1 MDLNLQE
8 NDAAA
13 KRGPVYSASMDPRTE
28 INALLEDGAPGLFRA
43 LSPLGRRV
51 YFPPDVPAQSAEA
64 RGKEINGTIG
74 QITDGRGGAVPLPS
88 LAAALAGLSAEDLS
102 RALLYSPIEGI
113 PEVRQRWRDWQ
124 RRGVAA
130 EIPSSLPLV
139 TAGLTHSLSVLAD
152 LFGGE
157 GRPVAIPRPFWGNY
171 RQTFATRTGAEVRTA
186 AGYVDAGTAGS
197 RYNTRAIAEA
207 LDGVPDGEPAVALL
221 NLPSNP
227 GGYSLTV
234 EERKEVRESLA
245 GVAERRPLVVICD
258 DAYAGLVFEPEIP
271 RESLFWELAGA
282 HPNLIPVKV
291 DGGTKEFSFF
301 GGRIGFLTFACAP
314 ESGVARALESKV
326 KTLVR
331 STIGS
336 PVAASQVVLLQA
348 LRKEGIAAEVEAVR
362 ALLEERYRALKQALA
377 AADPELLSA
386 LPFNSGCFAL
396 VEIPEALGLT
406 SEQVRRHLLEHH
418 GTGLVSLE
426 PRYLRIA
433 HCSVDAAA
441 LPELVR
447 RLERA
452 VRELA

>member
-1 MDLNLQE
+1 MGAKQE
-8 NDAAA
+8 NGAAA
-13 KRGPVYSASMDPRTE
+13 KGAGPIYSAPMDPRTE
-28 INALLEDGAPGLFRA
+28 INSLLEDGAPELLRA

-51 YFPPDVPAQSAEA
+51 YMPPDVPAQSADA

-74 QITDGRGGAVPLPS
+74 QITDGRGGAVPLPA
-88 LAAALAGLSAEDLS
+88 LAAAFAGLSPEDLS
-102 RALLYSPIEGI
+102 RALLYSPVEGI
-113 PEVRQRWRDWQ
+113 PEVRQRWRAWQ
-124 RRGVAA
+124 RRGVAE

-157 GRPVAIPRPFWGNY
+157 GRAVAIPRPFWGNY

-186 AGYVDAGTAGS
+186 AACVDG
-197 RYNTRAIAEA
+197 RCNTRAIAEA
-207 LDGVPDGEPAVALL
+207 LDGAPEGEPAVALL
-221 NLPSNP
+221 NFPSNP

-234 EERKEVRESLA
+234 EERKEVRESLV
-245 GVAERRPLVVICD
+245 GLAERRPLVVICD

-271 RESLFWELAGA
+271 RESLFWELIGA
-282 HPNLIPVKV
+282 HPRLIPVKV

-301 GGRIGFLTFACAP
+301 GGRVGFLTFGYAP
-314 ESGVARALESKV
+314 DSGVARALESKM
-326 KTLVR
+326 KALVR

-336 PVAASQVVLLQA
+336 PVAASQVALLQA
-348 LRKEGIAAEVEAVR
+348 LRKEGIEAEVEEVR
-362 ALLEERYRALKQALA
+362 ALLEGRYRALQQALA
-377 AADPELLSA
+377 AADPDLLCA

-396 VEIPEALGLT
+396 VEIPEKLGLT

-418 GTGLVSLE
+418 DTGLVSIE
-426 PRYLRIA
+426 PRFLRIA

-447 RLERA
+447 RLERG

>member
-1 MDLNLQE
+1 
-8 NDAAA
+8 
-13 KRGPVYSASMDPRTE
+13 MDPRTE
-28 INALLEDGAPGLFRA
+28 INALLKDDAPALFRA
-43 LSPLGRRV
+43 LSPLGQRV

-64 RGKEINGTIG
+64 RGKSINGTIG
-74 QITDGRGGAVPLPS
+74 QITDGRGGAVPLPA
-88 LAAALAGLSAEDLS
+88 LAAALSGLTSEDRS
-102 RALLYSPIEGI
+102 RALLYSPVEGI
-113 PEVRQRWRDWQ
+113 PEARQRWRAWQ
-124 RRGVAA
+124 RRGVSE

-139 TAGLTHSLSVLAD
+139 TAGLTHSLSILAD

-171 RQTFATRTGAEVRTA
+171 RQTFSVRTGAEVKA
-186 AGYVDAGTAGS
+186 APGYVEG

-207 LDGVPDGEPAVALL
+207 LDDVPDGEPAVALL

-227 GGYSLTV
+227 GGYSLTAT
-234 EERKEVRESLA
+234 ERKEVRECLL
-245 GVAERRPLVVICD
+245 GVAERRPLVVVCD
-258 DAYAGLVFEPEIP
+258 DAYAGLVFEPDIP
-271 RESLFWELAGA
+271 RESLFWELIGA
-282 HPNLIPVKV
+282 HPNLVPVKV

-301 GGRIGFLTFACAP
+301 GGRIGFLTFACEL
-314 ESGVARALESKV
+314 ESGAARALESKV

-336 PVAASQVVLLQA
+336 PVAASQVLLLQA
-348 LRKEGIAAEVEAVR
+348 LRKEGIEAEVEAVR
-362 ALLEERYRALKQALA
+362 ALLEERYRALKESLA
-377 AADPELLSA
+377 AMDPELLRV

-396 VEIPEALGLT
+396 VEIPEKLGLT

-418 GTGLVSLE
+418 DTGLISME

-447 RLERA
+447 RLEQG
-452 VRELA
+452 VRELTGAPSRTPHPR

>member
-1 MDLNLQE
+1 
-8 NDAAA
+8 
-13 KRGPVYSASMDPRTE
+13 MDPRTE
-28 INALLEDGAPGLFRA
+28 INALVEDGAPALFRA

-88 LAAALAGLSAEDLS
+88 LAAAFAGLSSEDLS
-102 RALLYSPIEGI
+102 RALLYSPVEGI
-113 PEVRQRWRDWQ
+113 PEVRQRWRAWQ

-130 EIPSSLPLV
+130 EIQSSLPLV

-186 AGYVDAGTAGS
+186 PSYVDG
-197 RYNTRAIAEA
+197 RCNTRAIAEA
-207 LDGVPDGEPAVALL
+207 LDEVPDGEPAVALL
-221 NLPSNP
+221 NFPSNP

-234 EERKEVRESLA
+234 DERKDLCASLM
-245 GVAERRPLVVICD
+245 GVAERRPLVVVCD

-291 DGGTKEFSFF
+291 DGATKEFSFF
-301 GGRIGFLTFACAP
+301 GGRVGFLTFACAP
-314 ESGVARALESKV
+314 DSGVARALESKV

-331 STIGS
+331 SSVGS

-348 LRKEGIAAEVEAVR
+348 LRKEGIEAEVEAVHTVL
-362 ALLEERYRALKQALA
+362 AERYRALRQALA
-377 AADPELLSA
+377 AADPELLRP

-418 GTGLVSLE
+418 DTGLVSME
-426 PRYLRIA
+426 PRFLRIA

>member
-1 MDLNLQE
+1 
-8 NDAAA
+8 
-13 KRGPVYSASMDPRTE
+13 MDPRTE
-28 INALLEDGAPGLFRA
+28 INALLKDGAPELFRT
-43 LSPLGRRV
+43 LSPLGQRLC
-51 YFPPDVPAQSAEA
+51 FPPDVPAQSAEA

-74 QITDGRGGAVPLPS
+74 QITDGRGGAVPLPT
-88 LAAALAGLSAEDLS
+88 LAAAFGLSPEDLS
-102 RALLYSPIEGI
+102 LALLYSPIEGI
-113 PEVRQRWRDWQ
+113 PEVRQRWRTWQ
-124 RRGVAA
+124 RRGVAE

-139 TAGLTHSLSVLAD
+139 TAGLTHGLAVLAD

-157 GRPVAIPRPFWGNY
+157 GRLLAIPRPFWGNY

-186 AGYVDAGTAGS
+186 PGYVDG

-234 EERKEVRESLA
+234 DERKELRDSLL
-245 GVAERRPLVVICD
+245 GIAERRPLVVICD
-258 DAYAGLVFEPEIP
+258 DAYAGLVFEPDIP
-271 RESLFWELAGA
+271 RESLFWDLIGA

-301 GGRIGFLTFACAP
+301 GGRVGFLTFACAP
-314 ESGVARALESKV
+314 DSGVARALESKV

-348 LRKEGIAAEVEAVR
+348 LRKEGIEAEVEAVR
-362 ALLEERYRALKQALA
+362 ALLEERYRALKGALA
-377 AADPELLSA
+377 AADPELLRA

-396 VEIPEALGLT
+396 VEIPETLGLT

-418 GTGLVSLE
+418 DTGLVSLE

-433 HCSVDAAA
+433 HCSIDAAA

-447 RLERA
+447 RLERG
-452 VRELA
+452 VRELTSATSHNPHRL